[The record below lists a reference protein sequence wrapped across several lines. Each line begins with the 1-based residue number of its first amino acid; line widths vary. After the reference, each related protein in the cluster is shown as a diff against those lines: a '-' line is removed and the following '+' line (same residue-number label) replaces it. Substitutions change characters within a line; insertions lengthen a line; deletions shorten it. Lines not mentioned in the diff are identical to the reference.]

1 MKTLNL
7 AKLSVLFFS
16 LIFLVSCGGTSYNT
30 DYLPPDPDTDVND
43 VFPEKIA
50 DLEREVA
57 KMDISDENFR
67 GVKAT
72 YGGREIIIEVVRVMD
87 GGNANDYLE
96 NFLYAKI
103 DALSSHSR
111 ANINGKWTGR
121 GSDSENKLF
130 AWQSE
135 DWIFMIKAKK
145 DLFPDVLENFDYISE
160 Y

>member
-7 AKLSVLFFS
+7 AKLSVLVFS
-16 LIFLVSCGGTSYNT
+16 LIFLYSCGGASYNT
-30 DYLPPDPDTDVND
+30 DYLAPTPETDVND

-72 YGGREIIIEVVRVMD
+72 YGGDITIEVVRVMD
-87 GGNANDYLE
+87 GGQAIDYLE
-96 NFLYAKI
+96 TFLYAKI
-103 DALSSHSR
+103 DAMSSHSR

-121 GSDSENKLF
+121 GSDSENQLYS
-130 AWQSE
+130 WQNE

-145 DLFPDVLENFDYISE
+145 DLFPQVLEEFDYISE
-160 Y
+160 H